1 MSQEIVKVTEIA
13 DGGVWVEAV
22 QRSACNSCNAR
33 SGCGQHSLSKLGRP
47 MRLWVAGGEHLQ
59 AGQEVVLSIPS
70 GGLALSALLLYGLPL
85 LGLIVGMALGQS
97 SGDLLAAIVGLT
109 GLAAGFFAA
118 RRISE
123 QVKHRWEPRIVPG
136 CALIPHVEVK

>member
-47 MRLWVAGGEHLQ
+47 MRLWVEGGEHLQ
-59 AGQEVVLSIPS
+59 PGQEVVLSIPA
-70 GGLALSALLLYGLPL
+70 GGLAMSALLLYGTPL
-85 LGLIVGMALGQS
+85 VGLIAGMAIGQTQGDALAGALG
-97 SGDLLAAIVGLT
+97 VT
-109 GLAAGFFAA
+109 GLVAGFILA
-118 RRISE
+118 RRISDR
-123 QVKHRWEPRIVPG
+123 VKHRWEPRIVPG
-136 CALIPHVEVK
+136 CTLIPQVEVK